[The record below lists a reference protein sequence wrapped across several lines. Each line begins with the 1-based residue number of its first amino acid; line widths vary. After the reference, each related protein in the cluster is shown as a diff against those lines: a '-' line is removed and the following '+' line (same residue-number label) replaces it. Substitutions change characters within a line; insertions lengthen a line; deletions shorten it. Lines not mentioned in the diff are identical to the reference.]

1 MRVLWLTY
9 QIPYPA
15 NSGELLYTRGLT
27 ESLATAGAEVHA
39 LAAGTPPAFGAPVGR
54 PAIGHLSWHAVN
66 EPLRPRWQ
74 SLWRSLP
81 SGSFR
86 LGTRALESLVREQLH
101 RGGWSALVIDHAAN
115 GWALR
120 LWERIAER
128 PPLVYVSHNVE
139 SRVRPQVAAQRGGG
153 LRGAV
158 LRWDAWKYARLEHR
172 LVAAARLVTAITP
185 EDATVFRPQVGDR
198 EVLVLT
204 PGASVAKLAPPQTL
218 PPRRVILSGSYE
230 WVAKQ
235 HNVRRFLASALP
247 VLQPAGIAVTVVGK
261 MPETFAAGLRQEFPG
276 AEIHA
281 NVPDPAPFLDSAR
294 IGVIPEEA
302 GGGFKLKALEYVFR
316 HLPIAALPGTLAGL
330 PVDPDTDALTVPTL
344 DLLARRLAEVIDQ
357 PEYLRALAARAY
369 EKCDG
374 RFDWAQRGRDL
385 YAALAALDRPAA
397 ARPR

>member
-15 NSGELLYTRGLT
+15 TSGELLYTRGLT
-27 ESLATAGAEVHA
+27 ESLAAAGAEVYA
-39 LAAGTPPAFGAPVGR
+39 LAAGTPPSFGERVEPPASGR
-54 PAIGHLSWHAVN
+54 LSWQTVR

-74 SLWRSLP
+74 SVWRSLP

-86 LGTRALESLVREQLH
+86 LATRALESLVKEQLH
-101 RGGWSALVIDHAAN
+101 RGGWTALVIDHAAN

-120 LWERIAER
+120 VWERIAAR

-139 SRVRPQVAAQRGGG
+139 SHIRPQFAAQRGHGV
-153 LRGAV
+153 RGAV

-172 LVAAARLVTAITP
+172 LLAAARLVTAITP
-185 EDATVFRPQVGDR
+185 EDAKMLRPHAGDR
-198 EVLVLT
+198 DILVLT
-204 PGASVAKLAPPQTL
+204 PGASVAKMAPPKTV

-247 VLQPAGIAVTVVGK
+247 VLHPAGVAVTVVGK
-261 MPETFAAGLRQEFPG
+261 MPESFAADLRKEFPA

-330 PVDPDTDALTVPTL
+330 PVDPAVDALTVPTL
-344 DLLARRLAEVIDQ
+344 DTLAQRLLEMIDEPQ
-357 PEYLRALAARAY
+357 SLRMLAARAY

-374 RFDWAQRGRDL
+374 RFDWAERGSQL
-385 YAALAALDRPAA
+385 YAALTALDRPST
-397 ARPR
+397 

>member
-9 QIPYPA
+9 QVPYPA

-27 ESLATAGAEVHA
+27 ESLAIAGAEVHA
-39 LAAGTPPAFGAPVGR
+39 LAAGTPPTFGAAVERPVISG
-54 PAIGHLSWHAVN
+54 LSWRAVE

-86 LGTRALESLVREQLH
+86 LATRALRSLVNERLQ
-101 RGGWSALVIDHAAN
+101 RGGWSALVIDQAAN
-115 GWALR
+115 GWVLP
-120 LWERIAER
+120 LWQRIAAR
-128 PPLVYVSHNVE
+128 PPLVYVAHNVE
-139 SRVRPQVAAQRGGG
+139 SHVRPQFAARTGRGM
-153 LRGAV
+153 RGAV
-158 LRWDAWKYARLEHR
+158 LRWDAWKYSRLEQQLLR
-172 LVAAARLVTAITP
+172 AASLVTAITP
-185 EDATVFRPQVGDR
+185 EDAEVFSRQIGGRDV
-198 EVLVLT
+198 VVLT
-204 PGASVAKLAPPQTL
+204 PGASVAKTAAPDTV

-247 VLQPAGIAVTVVGK
+247 VLQPTGVAVTVVGK
-261 MPETFAAGLRQEFPG
+261 MPDSFAAELRREFPA

-281 NVPDPAPFLDSAR
+281 NVPDPAPFLASAR

-330 PVDPDTDALTVPTL
+330 PVDSATDALIAPTL
-344 DLLARRLAEVIDQ
+344 DGLARRLSEVIDE
-357 PEYLRALAARAY
+357 PEYLRTLAARAY

-374 RFDWAQRGRDL
+374 RFEWAERGSQL
-385 YAALAALDRPAA
+385 YAALTALRNDER
-397 ARPR
+397 R